1 MAFNYAEQIGSLHEE
16 ERLHFYEILA
26 HQLTIAARI
35 VWSDETLTDSQKVS
49 QLKCLN
55 EVLHRVTVRVYSLRL
70 RTDVWT
76 EVAMFESMRHWISPE
91 PTIGPLVGW
100 AITQSYEV
108 VTGLPADQIVAELG
122 SQLRPVRPVQ

>member
-35 VWSDETLTDSQKVS
+35 VWSDDTLTDSQK
-49 QLKCLN
+49 LKWLN
-55 EVLHRVTVRVYSLRL
+55 EVLHRVTARVYSLRL
-70 RTDVWT
+70 RTDEWT
-76 EVAMFESMRHWISPE
+76 EAAMFENMRHCVSLE
-91 PTIGPLVGW
+91 PAIGPLVGW

-122 SQLRPVRPVQ
+122 SQLRPVRPVR